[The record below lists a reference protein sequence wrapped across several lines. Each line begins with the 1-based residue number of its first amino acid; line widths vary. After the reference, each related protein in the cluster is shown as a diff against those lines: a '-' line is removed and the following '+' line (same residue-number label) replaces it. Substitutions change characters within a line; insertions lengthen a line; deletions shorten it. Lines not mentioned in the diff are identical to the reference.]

1 MRADRLLSIVLLLN
15 ARGRLTA
22 RQLAAEL
29 HVSER
34 TIYRDVEALS
44 LAGVPICTLAGPDGG
59 LFLDEG
65 YRVTLTG
72 LNADQ
77 VRALFAAS
85 GAGPLGDLGLA
96 GAHADSQLK
105 LLAAL
110 PATQRAEAERVR
122 QRIYIDPTLWFQ
134 SSEGLPFIQDLQRAV
149 WEDRRVRIEYHAVE
163 TAWRPRELEAYGL
176 VAKANVWYFIGRKPD
191 GDWRSYRLGRLRNVE
206 VLGARFD
213 RDPAFDL
220 VAFWRS
226 ACAMFEREATT
237 RVPPCVATL
246 RVHVTGDWY
255 FPGFLEGR
263 YRRLTDPDAT
273 GWSTL
278 QVTFASRD
286 EARARILGLG
296 TSVAVIDPPDL
307 GEEVRDIARAIVE
320 RRAPPEP
327 SGGVAVGH
335 DEPGV

>member
-1 MRADRLLSIVLLLN
+1 MRADRLLSLVLLLN

-22 RQLAAEL
+22 RQLATEL

-44 LAGVPICTLAGPDGG
+44 LAGVPICTLAGQDGG

-110 PATQRAEAERVR
+110 PTSQRAEAERVR
-122 QRIYIDPTLWFQ
+122 QRIYIDPALWFQ

-163 TAWRPRELEAYGL
+163 TAWRARELDAYGL
-176 VAKANVWYFIGRKPD
+176 VAKANVWYLVGRKPD
-191 GDWRSYRLGRLRNVE
+191 GEWRSYRIGRLRGVE
-206 VLGARFD
+206 VLETTFE

-220 VAFWRS
+220 VAFWRE
-226 ACAMFEREATT
+226 ACAIFERDSTT

-246 RVHVTGDWY
+246 RVHQTGDWY

-263 YRRLTDPDAT
+263 YRRLTDPDSD

-286 EARARILGLG
+286 EARTRILGLG
-296 TSVAVIDPPDL
+296 TAVDVIDPPDL
-307 GEEVRDIARAIVE
+307 GDDVREIARAIVE
-320 RRAPPEP
+320 RRAPPQTGANV
-327 SGGVAVGH
+327 SGAP
-335 DEPGV
+335 DA